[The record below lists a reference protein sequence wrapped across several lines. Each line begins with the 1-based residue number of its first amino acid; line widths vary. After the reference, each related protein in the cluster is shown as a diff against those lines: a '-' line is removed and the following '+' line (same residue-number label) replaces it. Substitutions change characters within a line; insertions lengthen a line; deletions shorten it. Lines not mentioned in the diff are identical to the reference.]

1 MNSVG
6 DKYKSLKWAIDE
18 LSKQKEELDSKLK
31 IALKRE
37 ETESLIEEV
46 NAQKEA
52 LNKRI
57 TALQDGLEVSTE
69 LVDVPIDSLQNE
81 ISTVND
87 KLEIAKERIQILEQE
102 QYLEELGRKL
112 NRTPEDQN
120 SENFKDNDEF
130 SSFTP
135 SLEQTST
142 SEIPET
148 ILPEQETST
157 TTKIMASTS
166 NRIETEKSSTT
177 RLPDEMP
184 IDKDEISNSENNNS
198 IPLEGLEE
206 TALKLGVEP
215 DFLVEKGTKALLRMI
230 ARNGG
235 QLKFPLEI
243 DQID

>member
-1 MNSVG
+1 MGTSES
-6 DKYKSLKWAIDE
+6 KAQSLKWAIDE
-18 LSKQKEELDSKLK
+18 LTKQKEELDSKLI
-31 IALKRE
+31 IARKRE
-37 ETESLIEEV
+37 ETGSLIEEV

-52 LNKRI
+52 LDKRI
-57 TALQDGLEVSTE
+57 TALQDGLDVSTE
-69 LVDVPIDSLQNE
+69 LVDTPLDFLEEELSRI
-81 ISTVND
+81 ND
-87 KLEIAKERIQILEQE
+87 KLEIAQERLLSLEQE

-112 NRTPEDQN
+112 NSAHQDENPESMQQ
-120 SENFKDNDEF
+120 EDEF
-130 SSFTP
+130 SSSIP
-135 SLEQTST
+135 SIEQTST
-142 SEIPET
+142 SEISET

-198 IPLEGLEE
+198 IPVEGLEE

>member
-1 MNSVG
+1 MGTSES
-6 DKYKSLKWAIDE
+6 KAQSLKWAIDE
-18 LSKQKEELDSKLK
+18 LTKQKEELDSKLI
-31 IALKRE
+31 IARKRE
-37 ETESLIEEV
+37 ETGSLIEEV

-57 TALQDGLEVSTE
+57 TALQDGLDVSTE
-69 LVDVPIDSLQNE
+69 LVDTPLDFLEEELSRI
-81 ISTVND
+81 ND
-87 KLEIAKERIQILEQE
+87 KLEIAQERLLSLEQE

-112 NRTPEDQN
+112 NSAHQDENPESMQQ
-120 SENFKDNDEF
+120 EDEF
-130 SSFTP
+130 SSSIP
-135 SLEQTST
+135 SIEQTST

-198 IPLEGLEE
+198 IPVEGLEE

>member
-52 LNKRI
+52 LDKRI

-69 LVDVPIDSLQNE
+69 LVDVPIDSLENE

-112 NRTPEDQN
+112 NRTPEDQS
-120 SENFKDNDEF
+120 SENFNDDDEF
-130 SSFTP
+130 SSFSP
-135 SLEQTST
+135 SIEQTST

-148 ILPEQETST
+148 ILPEKETST
-157 TTKIMASTS
+157 TTKIMANTS

-177 RLPDEMP
+177 ILPDEMP
-184 IDKDEISNSENNNS
+184 IDKDEISNIENNNS
-198 IPLEGLEE
+198 IQLEGLEE

>member
-1 MNSVG
+1 MGTSES
-6 DKYKSLKWAIDE
+6 KAQSLKWAIDE
-18 LSKQKEELDSKLK
+18 LTKQKEELDSKLI
-31 IALKRE
+31 IARKRE
-37 ETESLIEEV
+37 ETGSLIEEV

-52 LNKRI
+52 LDKRI
-57 TALQDGLEVSTE
+57 TALQDGLDVSTE
-69 LVDVPIDSLQNE
+69 LVNTPLDFLEEEYSRI
-81 ISTVND
+81 ND
-87 KLEIAKERIQILEQE
+87 KLEIAQERLLSLEQE

-112 NRTPEDQN
+112 NRTPEDQS
-120 SENFKDNDEF
+120 SENFNDDDEF
-130 SSFTP
+130 SSSIP
-135 SLEQTST
+135 STEQTST

-184 IDKDEISNSENNNS
+184 IDKDEISNSENNHS
-198 IPLEGLEE
+198 IPVEGLEE

>member
-1 MNSVG
+1 MGTSES
-6 DKYKSLKWAIDE
+6 KAQSLKWAIDE
-18 LSKQKEELDSKLK
+18 LTKQKEELDSKLI
-31 IALKRE
+31 IARKRE
-37 ETESLIEEV
+37 ETGSLIEEV

-52 LNKRI
+52 LDKRI
-57 TALQDGLEVSTE
+57 TALQDGLDVSTE
-69 LVDVPIDSLQNE
+69 LVNTPLDFLEEEYSRI
-81 ISTVND
+81 ND
-87 KLEIAKERIQILEQE
+87 KLEIAQERLLSLEQE

-112 NRTPEDQN
+112 NRTPEDQS
-120 SENFKDNDEF
+120 SENFNDDDEF
-130 SSFTP
+130 SSSIP
-135 SLEQTST
+135 SIEQTST

-184 IDKDEISNSENNNS
+184 IDKDEISNSENNHS
-198 IPLEGLEE
+198 IPVEGLEE

>member
-1 MNSVG
+1 MGTSES
-6 DKYKSLKWAIDE
+6 KAQSLKWAIDE
-18 LSKQKEELDSKLK
+18 LTKQKEELDSKLI
-31 IALKRE
+31 IARKRE
-37 ETESLIEEV
+37 ETGSLIEEV

-52 LNKRI
+52 LDKRI
-57 TALQDGLEVSTE
+57 TALQDGLDVSTE
-69 LVDVPIDSLQNE
+69 LVNTPLDFLEEEYSRI
-81 ISTVND
+81 ND
-87 KLEIAKERIQILEQE
+87 KLEIAQERLLSLEQE

-112 NRTPEDQN
+112 NSAHQD
-120 SENFKDNDEF
+120 ENLESMQQDDEF
-130 SSFTP
+130 SSSIP
-135 SLEQTST
+135 SIEQTST

-198 IPLEGLEE
+198 IPVEGLEE

>member
-1 MNSVG
+1 MGTSES
-6 DKYKSLKWAIDE
+6 KAQSLKWAIDE
-18 LSKQKEELDSKLK
+18 LTKQKEELDSKLI
-31 IALKRE
+31 IARKRE
-37 ETESLIEEV
+37 ETGSLIEEV

-52 LNKRI
+52 LDKRI
-57 TALQDGLEVSTE
+57 TALQDGLDVSTE
-69 LVDVPIDSLQNE
+69 LVNTPLDFLEEEYSRI
-81 ISTVND
+81 ND
-87 KLEIAKERIQILEQE
+87 KLEIAQERLLSLEQE

-112 NRTPEDQN
+112 NRTPEDQS
-120 SENFKDNDEF
+120 SENFNDDEF
-130 SSFTP
+130 SSSIP
-135 SLEQTST
+135 STEQAST

-184 IDKDEISNSENNNS
+184 IDKDEISNSENNHS
-198 IPLEGLEE
+198 IPVEGLEE